1 MKRWREI
8 GAEGGAAIAAA
19 PFVHFRADQAEQA
32 ERSQRGPASGIED
45 ARQVLLLVYQP
56 MERVGSIAAG
66 SAALFAL
73 ADGFF

>member
-1 MKRWREI
+1 MARNRC
-8 GAEGGAAIAAA
+8 GGRCCDSGG
-19 PFVHFRADQAEQA
+19 PLVHFRADQAEQA